1 LKERNGRII
10 EVEEFFITD
19 LIEIMNNEGLMTGYA
34 VAEDED
40 EVMGVDDMQ
49 SLIKVQAKFSKK

>member
-1 LKERNGRII
+1 
-10 EVEEFFITD
+10 
-19 LIEIMNNEGLMTGYA
+19 MTGYA

-49 SLIKVQAKFSKK
+49 SLIKVQGKFNKK